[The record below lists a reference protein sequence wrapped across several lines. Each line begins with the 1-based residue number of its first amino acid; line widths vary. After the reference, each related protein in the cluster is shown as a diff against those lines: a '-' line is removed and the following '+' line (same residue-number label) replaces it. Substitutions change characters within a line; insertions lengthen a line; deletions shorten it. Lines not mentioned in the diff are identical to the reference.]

1 MNEHGMINMSRRRF
15 IAGGIAGGVGLTL
28 GLQLAGCS
36 GEDKLGSAAGPGKAG
51 SKLAEA
57 PFAPNAFVRIGTD
70 DRVTVVIKHLE
81 MGQGTYTGLATLVA
95 EELDAAWEQVDP
107 VGAPANA
114 KLYNNLSWGPMQGTG
129 GSSAIANSYEQMRKA
144 GAAARAMLVA
154 AAAKKWSV
162 APDSISVSAG
172 VLSGPGDRRASFG
185 ELAELAAAEPVP
197 ESVSLKQPSE
207 FRLIGKAVLPRKDNR
222 DKTDGS
228 ALFTQDVKLPGML
241 TALVAHPPRF
251 GATVKSFDASAAK
264 AVKGVSDVVQ
274 VPGGVAVLAENFWSA
289 KKGRD
294 ALRIDWDQSQAFRQG
309 SAQII
314 ADYRKLAQQPGAV
327 AHQQGDVAAAMKTAA
342 TRVEA
347 AYEYPYLAHAPMEPM
362 DCVVRLGKES
372 CEIWNGEQFQ
382 TGDQMNIAKL
392 LGISPEQVSI
402 HMLYAGGSFGR
413 RANPASDYLLEAVHI
428 AKAIDGRAPV
438 KLLWTREDDMRA
450 GYYRPMYFHRLS
462 AGLDAEGMP
471 VAWQHRIVGQSIVTG
486 TMFEGGMVKDGVDR
500 TSVEGAA
507 NMPYQVP
514 NMQVDLHSPRLPV
527 PVLWWRSVGSTHNA
541 YSVET
546 FIDELAAR
554 AGKNPLDYRR
564 ALLQGHPRHLGVLE
578 LAAKQAGW
586 GSPLPAGRGR
596 GLAVHESF
604 NTFVAQVAEVTLH
617 EDNSFSVDR
626 VVIAVDCGVAV
637 NPDVS
642 SKLTLKDGRVEQ
654 DNFDGYQVLR
664 IDRMPV
670 VEVHIVSSDQPPTG
684 VGEPATPVIAPAV
697 ANALASVSGRRYY
710 ALPLGDT
717 A

>member
-1 MNEHGMINMSRRRF
+1 
-15 IAGGIAGGVGLTL
+15 
-28 GLQLAGCS
+28 
-36 GEDKLGSAAGPGKAG
+36 
-51 SKLAEA
+51 
-57 PFAPNAFVRIGTD
+57 
-70 DRVTVVIKHLE
+70 
-81 MGQGTYTGLATLVA
+81 
-95 EELDAAWEQVDP
+95 
-107 VGAPANA
+107 
-114 KLYNNLSWGPMQGTG
+114 
-129 GSSAIANSYEQMRKA
+129 
-144 GAAARAMLVA
+144 
-154 AAAKKWSV
+154 
-162 APDSISVSAG
+162 
-172 VLSGPGDRRASFG
+172 
-185 ELAELAAAEPVP
+185 
-197 ESVSLKQPSE
+197 
-207 FRLIGKAVLPRKDNR
+207 
-222 DKTDGS
+222 
-228 ALFTQDVKLPGML
+228 
-241 TALVAHPPRF
+241 
-251 GATVKSFDASAAK
+251 
-264 AVKGVSDVVQ
+264 
-274 VPGGVAVLAENFWSA
+274 
-289 KKGRD
+289 
-294 ALRIDWDQSQAFRQG
+294 
-309 SAQII
+309 
-314 ADYRKLAQQPGAV
+314 
-327 AHQQGDVAAAMKTAA
+327 
-342 TRVEA
+342 
-347 AYEYPYLAHAPMEPM
+347 MEPM
-362 DCVVRLGKES
+362 DCVVRLGKDS

-392 LGISPEQVSI
+392 LGIRPEQVSI

-438 KLLWTREDDMRA
+438 KLVWTREDEMRA
-450 GYYRPMYFHRLS
+450 GYYRPMYFHQLS

-554 AGKNPLDYRR
+554 AGKDPLDYRR

-604 NTFVAQVAEVTLH
+604 NTFVAQVAEVSLH

-637 NPDVS
+637 NPDVIRAQMEGGMGFGLSAALS

-664 IDRMPV
+664 IDRMPA